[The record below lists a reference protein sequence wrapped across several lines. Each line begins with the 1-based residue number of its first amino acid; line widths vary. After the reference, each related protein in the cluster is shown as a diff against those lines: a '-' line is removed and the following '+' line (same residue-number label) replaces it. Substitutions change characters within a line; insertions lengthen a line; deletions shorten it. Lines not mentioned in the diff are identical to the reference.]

1 MDMEDAFRKG
11 LIEEIDRDERL
22 IEKEL
27 EESRK
32 DLEKA
37 EKDLEVEDYKW
48 SIVSSYYSMFH
59 ITKAVMFE
67 NGYREKGHLA
77 ILVFL
82 DYLIKEG
89 RLRGKYKNYYKSAKR
104 SRESADYSS
113 VYSKERAEEVL
124 GYASEYNSRLEELIR
139 L

>member
-1 MDMEDAFRKG
+1 M
-11 LIEEIDRDERL
+11 IEEVDRDERL

-37 EKDLEVEDYKW
+37 EKDLEAEDYKW
-48 SIVSSYYSMFH
+48 SIVSAYYSMFH
-59 ITKAVMFE
+59 ITKAVMFVS
-67 NGYREKGHLA
+67 GYREKGHLA

-89 RLRGKYKNYYKSAKR
+89 RLRGKYKNYYKSAKS
-104 SRESADYSS
+104 SRESADYSC
-113 VYSKERAEEVL
+113 VYSEERAEEVL
-124 GYASEYNSRLEELIR
+124 GYAREYNSRLEELIR